1 MLHNNWLAL
10 AVTFLLALAWLRFM
24 DLLAH
29 KGLVKS
35 RLSRKII
42 HVGTGPIFVLCWL
55 LFTDT
60 PEARYLAALIP
71 LAITI
76 QFGAVGLGLIKDD
89 EAVSGMSRSG
99 DRREILRGPLFYGIV
114 FVLITLLFWK
124 QPVGIVALMMLCGG
138 DGIADLTGQLQPR
151 IAIPWSPKKSVLG
164 SLGVLMGGILLSIL
178 VLAAFIGMGIIK
190 TSMTG
195 YLLPI
200 TLIGLAVMLV
210 ESLPFADIDNL
221 TVPLVAVLLGIILF

>member
-1 MLHNNWLAL
+1 MLHNNWIAL

-29 KGLVKS
+29 KGLIKS

-42 HVGTGPIFVLCWL
+42 HVGTGPIFVLCWM

-60 PEARYLAALIP
+60 PEARFLAALIP

-76 QFGAVGLGLIKDD
+76 QFAAVGLGLIKDD

-99 DRREILRGPLFYGIV
+99 DRREILRGPLFYGMV

-124 QPVGIVALMMLCGG
+124 QPVGIAALMMLCGG
-138 DGIADLTGQLQPR
+138 DGIADITGQLQPR
-151 IAIPWSPKKSVLG
+151 ITIPWSPKKTVLG
-164 SLGVLMGGILLSIL
+164 SLGVLMGGILLSVLI
-178 VLAAFIGMGIIK
+178 LAAFIEAGILQ
-190 TSMTG
+190 TSLTG
-195 YLLPI
+195 YLIPI
-200 TLIGLAVMLV
+200 ALIGVVVMIV
-210 ESLPFADIDNL
+210 ESLHFADIDNL
-221 TVPLVAVLLGIILF
+221 SVPLVAVLMGIILF